1 MLAAPSHGFVF
12 LASPKAASTAIQRA
26 FAEHAQLL
34 TPGPPSLKHLS
45 AAEFEADIAPLLAK
59 HGFDRSAYETT
70 ALVREPVDLT
80 VSWFRYRSRR
90 NLRGSPRYTGD
101 LGFDEFASRVVA
113 GEEDFRGSR
122 EFLCDEQGELLVDR
136 PYRYEHIDALLVWMT
151 ERVGQPVEVDRVNV
165 SPQREVEVSAS
176 TRALL
181 EEHFARDLEIY
192 AAAR

>member
-26 FAEHAQLL
+26 FADYAQLL

-59 HGFDRSAYETT
+59 HGFDRSAYVTT

-80 VSWFRYRSRR
+80 LSWFRYRSRR
-90 NLRGSPRYTGD
+90 NLQGSARYTGD
-101 LGFDEFASRVVA
+101 MSFDVYAEQVVA
-113 GEEDFRGSR
+113 GQGGFRPPR
-122 EFLCDEQGELLVDR
+122 EFLCDEQGTLLVQR
-136 PYRYEHIDALLVWMT
+136 PYRYEHVDACLAWMA
-151 ERVGQPVEVDRVNV
+151 EQVGQPVEVGRANV
-165 SPQREVEVSAS
+165 SPQRDVEVSPA

-181 EEHFARDLEIY
+181 EQHFARDLEIY
-192 AAAR
+192 ASAR

>member
-59 HGFDRSAYETT
+59 HGFDRSAYVTT

-80 VSWFRYRSRR
+80 LSWFRYRSRR
-90 NLRGSPRYTGD
+90 NLKGSARYTGEMS
-101 LGFDEFASRVVA
+101 FDEYAEQVVA
-113 GEEDFRGSR
+113 GEDAFRSPR
-122 EFLCDEQGELLVDR
+122 EFLCDERGELLVQR
-136 PYRYEHIDALLVWMT
+136 PYRYEHIDACLGWMV
-151 ERVGQPVEVDRVNV
+151 EQVGQPVEVGRANV
-165 SPQREVEVSAS
+165 SPQRDVEVSPA

-181 EEHFARDLEIY
+181 EQHFARDLEIY